1 MYPREIPVACVQVV
15 AHDRNDFARAWPH
28 LLAAVDEACASGAKL
43 VVLPEGSVPGYVLG
57 SEPVSSEQ
65 LGDARADLAA
75 RARRHAATIV
85 YGAAKIVGDR
95 TYNAAIV
102 LGPDGHELGYAAKQ
116 FLWHF
121 DRRWYAAGETLEP
134 IATPLGNLGLLV
146 CADGRI
152 PTIAATLCDR
162 GAELLVMP
170 TAWVTSGR
178 DPLAFE
184 NIQADFIA
192 SIRAR
197 ENGVP
202 FVAANK
208 VGVERAS
215 VAYCGK
221 SAIFDAD
228 GATIARGDE
237 THPSIVRGTVEVGGR
252 TRPVRRSFAPASPAI
267 HEVLAP
273 LPSRRIRVAFT
284 CASDE
289 ATIERHVGHAADGD
303 ADVLIAR
310 GTATTER
317 SERGM
322 TVAVIARH
330 DAIIDVAGLR
340 IANLDAATLTSPRA
354 LVETRLAGI
363 DCFIWHAGQDDAA
376 TVAFARSRAAELRA
390 YVLVFASD
398 ERGYIVDPD
407 GVVAAGT
414 FARYTLASFVYD
426 PARTAAT
433 TVAPTTDVLAGLRT
447 AERIAQSFR
456 TQPFLETP
464 RAR

>member
-1 MYPREIPVACVQVV
+1 MLPRKIPVACVQVI

-28 LLAAVDEACASGAKL
+28 VLDAVDEACAGGAKL

-57 SEPVSSEQ
+57 SEAVPREQ
-65 LGDARADLAA
+65 LDAAQGDLAE
-75 RARRHAATIV
+75 RARRHATTIV
-85 YGAAKIVGDR
+85 FGAAKIVGDR

-102 LGPDGHELGYAAKQ
+102 LGPRGDELGYAAKQ

-121 DRRWYAAGETLEP
+121 DRRWYAAGETLDP
-134 IATPLGNLGLLV
+134 IATPLGMLGLLV

-178 DPLAFE
+178 DPHAFE
-184 NIQADFIA
+184 NVQADFIA
-192 SIRAR
+192 SVRAR

-228 GATIARGDE
+228 GVTIARGDE
-237 THPSIVRGTVEVGGR
+237 THPAIVCGTIVIGDRARPARRQFTVAAFAGGVAEA
-252 TRPVRRSFAPASPAI
+252 RPQPRR
-267 HEVLAP
+267 L
-273 LPSRRIRVAFT
+273 RIAFT
-284 CASDE
+284 QATDA
-289 ATIERHVGHAADGD
+289 ATITRHASNAADAD
-303 ADVLIAR
+303 ADLLIAT
-310 GTATTER
+310 GTATIDTGER
-317 SERGM
+317 PI
-322 TVAVIARH
+322 TVAILAND
-330 DAIIDVAGLR
+330 DAILDIADLR
-340 IANLDAATLTSPRA
+340 VANLDAATLASPRA
-354 LVETRLAGI
+354 LVESRLAGI
-363 DCFIWHAGQDDAA
+363 DCFIWHAGRDDAA
-376 TVAFARSRAAELRA
+376 TVAIARTRAAELRA
-390 YVLVFASD
+390 FVIVFASD
-398 ERGYIVDPD
+398 DRSYVVDPD

-414 FARYTLASFVYD
+414 FPGYTLASFVYD

-447 AERIAQSFR
+447 AERIAQNATAPSD
-456 TQPFLETP
+456 LEIP
-464 RAR
+464 SAR